1 MARIVI
7 SEFMP
12 SDSVGRLQNSHT
24 TIYQPDLFQSPTHL
38 REHLAVAD
46 ALIVRNKTIVDY
58 FLISSAPSL
67 KAIGRLGVG
76 LDNIDLAACERRS
89 VTLYTAAGAN
99 AISVAE
105 YVLASALQLRR
116 RQCWLYSA
124 EVARGA
130 WPRTAAVGNELAG
143 CCVGLLGLGQIA
155 RVTAQL
161 FQAFGV
167 RLLAHDPQIA
177 PDDPIWQ
184 SLVRVEFTE
193 LLCQSDILSLHVP
206 LLESTRNII
215 NAGNINSMKDGAVI
229 INSARGEIVD
239 EGALATALR
248 SGKLSGAALDVFSDE
263 PLGKKQIEL
272 FADLDNVLLLSPH
285 VAGLTE
291 QSNARVG
298 NLIADHLLSHFS
310 C

>member
-12 SDSVGRLQNSHT
+12 SAAVERLQNSHT
-24 TIYQPDLFQSPTHL
+24 IIYQPDLFQNSAQL
-38 REHLAVAD
+38 QEQLLSAD
-46 ALIVRNKTIVDY
+46 GLIVRNKTQVDSS
-58 FLISSAPSL
+58 LIDCAPNI

-76 LDNIDLAACERRS
+76 LDNIDLIACERRS
-89 VTLYTAAGAN
+89 IIVYTAAGAN

-116 RQCWLYSA
+116 HQCWQHSA

-143 CCVGLLGLGQIA
+143 CCVGLLGMGQIA
-155 RVTAQL
+155 RATAML
-161 FQAFGV
+161 FQAFDV
-167 RLLAHDPQIA
+167 RLMAHDPQIA

-184 SLVRVEFTE
+184 SVERAELTE
-193 LLCQSDILSLHVP
+193 LLQQADILSLHVP
-206 LLESTRNII
+206 LLAATRKII
-215 NAGNINSMKDGAVI
+215 NAANIKSMKDGAII
-229 INSARGEIVD
+229 INSARGGTVD
-239 EGALATALR
+239 ESALAAALR
-248 SGKLSGAALDVFSDE
+248 SGKLAGAALDVFSEE
-263 PLGKKQIEL
+263 PLGCKQIEL
-272 FADLDNVLLLSPH
+272 FTGLENVLLSPH

-298 NLIADHLLSHFS
+298 NLIADHLLHHFS
-310 C
+310 G